1 MPSKLWSVTMFKKA
15 LLILTSFLLL
25 STGFAEDVWTITDIQ
40 PWRNTF
46 ILTMDNGTVWKFQED
61 PGKTKYHT
69 IYQPDGRGGYWPNNV
84 PYHVPGRSSNNIN
97 YFQKGDPISPCFF
110 EGTILVLKDM
120 QGENPIGCAL
130 EEYLPNTLSSIYE
143 IDSKGYS
150 VIMSDG
156 HEWTF
161 SWWQAWASY
170 YWETGDTL
178 VQMKLSR
185 SKEVVNLDR
194 LLRKQAYFFAEPY

>member
-1 MPSKLWSVTMFKKA
+1 MMIKKI

-25 STGFAEDVWTITDIQ
+25 STGFAEDVWTITDIKHC
-40 PWRNTF
+40 RN
-46 ILTMDNGTVWKFQED
+46 IVLLTMDNGTVWKFQED
-61 PGKTKYHT
+61 PGKTKRYT
-69 IYQPDGRGGYWPNNV
+69 IPGNRDLYGRPGLPITWTV
-84 PYHVPGRSSNNIN
+84 HVPGRSSNNIN

-110 EGTILVLKDM
+110 EGTILVFKDI

-130 EEYLPNTLSSIYE
+130 EGYLPNIHSSIYE
-143 IDSKGYS
+143 MDSNGYS
-150 VIMSDG
+150 IIMSNG

-161 SWWQAWASY
+161 CWGQAWASY

-178 VQMKLSR
+178 VPMRLSR

-194 LLRKQAYFFAEPY
+194 LLRKQSHFFAAPY